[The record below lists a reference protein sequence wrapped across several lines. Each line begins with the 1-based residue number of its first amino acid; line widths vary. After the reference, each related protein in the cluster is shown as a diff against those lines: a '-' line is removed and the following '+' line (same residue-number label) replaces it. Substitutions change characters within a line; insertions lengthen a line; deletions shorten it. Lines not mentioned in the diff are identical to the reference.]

1 MKQVTKYP
9 VTALFE
15 IAVEPGDGNYYLV
28 IYGKH
33 INGYFCAI
41 PNFKV
46 GCEMAEPTDTFY
58 NCEQLTAAGIADKAA
73 KSIVRTI
80 KEFAAAQNIG

>member
-1 MKQVTKYP
+1 MKQVKHYP

-41 PNFKV
+41 PNFKAV
-46 GCEMAEPTDTFY
+46 CEMAEPTDTFY
-58 NCEQLTAAGIADKAA
+58 NFEQLTAAGISDKAA

-80 KEFAAAQNIG
+80 KEFAAAQKIC

>member
-1 MKQVTKYP
+1 MKQVTHYP

-58 NCEQLTAAGIADKAA
+58 NFEQLTVAGISDKAA

-80 KEFAAAQNIG
+80 KEFAAAQKIG